1 MVKRFGV
8 VVLAVFSLSHAAPAR
23 SVLPS
28 RPGVGPVDRRIP
40 VSLDQ
45 PPWTALARVQTELG
59 ERCSGFLVAP
69 RVMITAAH
77 CLFLPRVRR
86 FIQPGSVHV
95 LVGYDGGRYRAHARV
110 SAFRVAEGYQPL
122 DEAGSGGADR
132 AVLVLDHPVVRQAN
146 VLETAS
152 APAEVPLPVRLGGYG
167 QDRDERVVADPACAV
182 TGRVADGGGRPL
194 LAHDCDATRG
204 TSGAPLLW
212 RRPDGRWV
220 AIGVQ
225 VGASTGGAGGVAVPL
240 GPPADGLTRSDRS
253 ADR

>member
-1 MVKRFGV
+1 MVKPF
-8 VVLAVFSLSHAAPAR
+8 LAALLAATLLQPASAR
-23 SVLPS
+23 SLLPL
-28 RPGVGPVDRRIP
+28 RPGIGPIDRRVP
-40 VSLDQ
+40 VPLDQ
-45 PPWTALARVQTELG
+45 APWTALARVQTELG

-69 RVMITAAH
+69 RVVITAAH

-86 FIQPGSVHV
+86 FIQPDSVHV
-95 LVGYDGGRYRAHARV
+95 LVGYDAGRFRAHARV
-110 SAFRVAEGYQPL
+110 SAFRVAAGYQPL

-132 AVLVLDHPVVRQAN
+132 AVLVLDHPVVPERD
-146 VLETAS
+146 VLDT
-152 APAEVPLPVRLGGYG
+152 APAPAGLPLPVRLGGYG
-167 QDRDERVVADPACAV
+167 QDRDERAVADPACTL

-212 RRPDGRWV
+212 RRPDGRWT

-225 VGASTGGAGGVAVPL
+225 VGASAGGAGGVAVPL
-240 GPPADGLTRSDRS
+240 GAPADGLTRSDRS

>member
-1 MVKRFGV
+1 MIKRPGV
-8 VVLAVFSLSHAAPAR
+8 VVLATLAFAQAASAG
-23 SVLPS
+23 SVLPL
-28 RPGVGPVDRRIP
+28 RPGVGAVDRR
-40 VSLDQ
+40 VSVPLDQ
-45 PPWTALARVQTELG
+45 APWSALARVQTELG

-69 RVMITAAH
+69 RVVMTAAH

-95 LVGYDGGRYRAHARV
+95 LVGYDDGRYRAHARV

-132 AVLVLDHPVVRQAN
+132 AVLVLDHAVVPESA
-146 VLETAS
+146 VLSIAS
-152 APAEVPLPVRLGGYG
+152 APAGPLPVRLGGYG
-167 QDRDERVVADPACAV
+167 QDRDERVVADPGCTL
-182 TGRVADGGGRPL
+182 TGRVTDGAGRPL

-212 RRPDGRWV
+212 RRPNGRWA

-225 VGASTGGAGGVAVPL
+225 IAASAGGAGGVAVPL
-240 GPPADGLTRSDRS
+240 GQPADALTRSDRS
-253 ADR
+253 AGR

>member
-8 VVLAVFSLSHAAPAR
+8 AVLAVLSLSHAASAR
-23 SVLPS
+23 AVLPL
-28 RPGVGPVDRRIP
+28 RPGVGAVDRRVAVP
-40 VSLDQ
+40 LDQ
-45 PPWTALARVQTELG
+45 APWTALARVQTELG
-59 ERCSGFLVAP
+59 ERCTGFLVAP
-69 RVMITAAH
+69 RVAITAAH

-110 SAFRVAEGYQPL
+110 AAFRVAEGYQPL

-132 AVLVLDHPVVRQAN
+132 VVLVLDHPVVPESE
-146 VLETAS
+146 VLGT
-152 APAEVPLPVRLGGYG
+152 APAPAGVPLPVRLGGYG
-167 QDRDERVVADPACAV
+167 QDRDERAVADPACV
-182 TGRVADGGGRPL
+182 LTGRVADNEGRPL

-212 RRPDGRWV
+212 RRPDGRWM

-225 VGASTGGAGGVAVPL
+225 VGASASGAGGVAVPL
-240 GPPADGLTRSDRS
+240 GTPASGLTRSGRS